1 MSDPD
6 NKKDELVHPLAKPF
20 LWLDAKWLKSSMIW
34 VFGILTLVFI
44 AADFLHTRHDYIH
57 LAEIPGF
64 YAYWGFGAFVLAVM
78 IGWFAVRALLERPED
93 YWDEEGDH
101 D

>member
-1 MSDPD
+1 MSDPV
-6 NKKDELVHPLAKPF
+6 NKKDELVHPMAKAF

-34 VFGILTLVFI
+34 VFGLLTLVFI
-44 AADFLHTRHDYIH
+44 AADFLRERHDYIS

-78 IGWFAVRALLERPED
+78 IGWILVRGLLGRDEN
-93 YWDEEGDH
+93 YWDEGGDH